1 MRPLLSL
8 PLVCL
13 ALPGCIHLGPADG
26 MLYVV
31 GSTPSNSTCT
41 LSVHA
46 SGRKGVPAQQ
56 LVSGNFREAF
66 MVGPSWKGHVATLQC
81 DGAVL
86 AERRFKYGK
95 DVRFGGELS
104 IDSPYSP

>member
-1 MRPLLSL
+1 MRFPPSL
-8 PLVCL
+8 VISCL
-13 ALPGCIHLGPADG
+13 ALSGCVSFGPADG
-26 MLYVV
+26 KLYVA
-31 GSTPSNSTCT
+31 GSTPPNSSCT

-46 SGRKGVPAQQ
+46 AGRKGVPAQQ